1 MSWKKFTGEPLQNSL
16 FEEVE
21 FTIQK
26 EKNLG
31 NNLKVCIGTDSQVKG
46 SQIHFATVI
55 TFLRQK
61 NGGFMFIHQD
71 KTKNHLSIK
80 QRMLLEV
87 QKSIETAHELRL
99 IFEFHEIDFEIHA
112 DINTQPRFKSYEALQ
127 EAIGYIIGMGFNFKA
142 KPDAFAS
149 TSCANKWVQ

>member
-1 MSWKKFTGEPLQNSL
+1 MSWKKFTGEPLENSI

-21 FTIQK
+21 YILAR
-26 EKNLG
+26 EKRLG
-31 NNLKVCIGTDSQVKG
+31 HNLKVCIGTDSQVKG
-46 SQIHFATVI
+46 GQIHFATVI

-71 KTKNHLSIK
+71 KTKNHMNIR

-87 QKSIETAHELRL
+87 QKSIEIAHELRY
-99 IFEFHEIDFEIHA
+99 IFDKNGIDLEIHV
-112 DINTQPRFKSYEALQ
+112 DINTQPRFKSYDALQ
-127 EAIGYIIGMGFNFKA
+127 DAVGYIIGMGFNFKA

-149 TSCANKWVQ
+149 SSCANKWVQ